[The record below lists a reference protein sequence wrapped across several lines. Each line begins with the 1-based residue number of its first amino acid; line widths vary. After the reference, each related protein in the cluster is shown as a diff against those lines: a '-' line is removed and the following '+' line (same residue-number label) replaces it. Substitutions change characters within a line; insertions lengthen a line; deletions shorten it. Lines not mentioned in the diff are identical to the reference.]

1 MRHDMSRSSAT
12 DNISDQRRRPPT
24 PSIDAALAAIGRL
37 EAVAD
42 ARELMAPFA
51 EHHGKDAV
59 EACLDWPPPNGM
71 LADDSERIGRW
82 QS

>member
-1 MRHDMSRSSAT
+1 VAAT
-12 DNISDQRRRPPT
+12 QREHRGCISGDR
-24 PSIDAALAAIGRL
+24 RL
-37 EAVAD
+37 EAVVD
-42 ARELMAPFA
+42 VRELMTPFP

-59 EACLDWPPPNGM
+59 GACLDWPSPNGM

>member
-1 MRHDMSRSSAT
+1 VDHS
-12 DNISDQRRRPPT
+12 SDQRRPLPNA
-24 PSIDAALAAIGRL
+24 SIDAASAAIGRL

-51 EHHGKDAV
+51 QHHGKDAV
-59 EACLDWPPPNGM
+59 EAWLDWPSPNGM